1 MKLSASPSIIKQ
13 PLAADDDYEKAL
25 EPIAASSGMAK
36 FNRARTVIISM
47 RIPTNVTARLSLAL
61 MAFFLITLPI
71 WAGKPPPF
79 IPELVSDSPTASA
92 GFYHLKWQGSDLS
105 ALAYELQEANDME
118 FTQPTTIYRGPDQG
132 TLISG
137 QNNGHY
143 FYRVRTLKQGQ
154 STSSW
159 SSPLVV
165 TVQHHSLARAFA
177 FFSAGAT
184 VLFATLALII
194 SGAWR
199 SQKEDS

>member
-1 MKLSASPSIIKQ
+1 
-13 PLAADDDYEKAL
+13 
-25 EPIAASSGMAK
+25 
-36 FNRARTVIISM
+36 
-47 RIPTNVTARLSLAL
+47 
-61 MAFFLITLPI
+61 
-71 WAGKPPPF
+71 
-79 IPELVSDSPTASA
+79 
-92 GFYHLKWQGSDLS
+92 
-105 ALAYELQEANDME
+105 ME